1 MESKEM
7 LSDRQYAILQFIYQY
22 KTDHGFVPSIRE
34 ICRAVEISSTSVVN
48 YNMERLTAQGY
59 LLRTPGKARA
69 FALTGHARELFEE
82 HYVTDVGELREEIRL
97 LRCENERLRRDHK
110 SQNATLEC
118 EYELA
123 LRNRMHGPILLS
135 YTQCDD
141 ITGRS

>member
-1 MESKEM
+1 MNM
-7 LSDRQYAILQFIYQY
+7 LSDRQYAILRSIHQHI
-22 KTDHGFVPSIRE
+22 TDYGFAPSIRE
-34 ICRAVEISSTSVVN
+34 ICQALKIRSTSVVN
-48 YNMERLTAQGY
+48 YNLERLTAQGY

-110 SQNATLEC
+110 SQIATLEC

-123 LRNRMHGPILLS
+123 LRNRMYGPILLS
-135 YTQCDD
+135 CTQCDD